1 MKREFTR
8 ICCLQLKLLNNFSS
22 YLFNWLIFNTL
33 LDRSCESGPAWL
45 VFDIRGKVFSLSP
58 WKYVCCRFFMYDL
71 YYVVVS
77 LYSKLKYLILS
88 HTSCIDWD
96 DHVGFPPPLLLYSI
110 DVVCYIDQF
119 SCVESSLQS
128 SNKSYL
134 VMVYKPLSIMLN
146 SIFVEIFGLVYIRDI
161 GVQFSY
167 SDNAGFEV

>member
-96 DHVGFPPPLLLYSI
+96 DHVGFPPPPFFFILLMWYVTLISFPVLNHPCNPVINPTWSLYI
-110 DVVCYIDQF
+110 N
-119 SCVESSLQS
+119 L
-128 SNKSYL
+128 L
-134 VMVYKPLSIMLN
+134 V
-146 SIFVEIFGLVYIRDI
+146 
-161 GVQFSY
+161 
-167 SDNAGFEV
+167 